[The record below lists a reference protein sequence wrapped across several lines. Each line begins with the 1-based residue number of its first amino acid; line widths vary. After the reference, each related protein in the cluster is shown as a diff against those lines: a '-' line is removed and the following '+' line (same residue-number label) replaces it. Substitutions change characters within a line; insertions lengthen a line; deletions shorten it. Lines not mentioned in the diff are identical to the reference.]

1 MAPNNEAK
9 IAELRRKVVSDP
21 HAAAELL
28 TVAADYLKARK
39 PMPDALADYLA
50 DAFRQAARTKPPKNG
65 KRIEDERINQLA
77 HGLYMK
83 RRPEGGRPPKDVPK
97 GDVALTVAVF
107 GEDVT
112 ETKLKAELAEAYK
125 GTEHE
130 IKQTT
135 ALNRIKETKAEL
147 SEARRKTREIMESNE
162 LTGIVRPR

>member
-1 MAPNNEAK
+1 MATKREAHVTV
-9 IAELRRKVVSDP
+9 LLRKVVSDP
-21 HAAAELL
+21 NAAAELL
-28 TVAADYLKARK
+28 TVAADYLKARE

-65 KRIEDERINQLA
+65 KRIEEERINQLA

-83 RRPEGGRPPKDVPK
+83 RRPEGGAPRKGVPK

-107 GEDVT
+107 GDVVS
-112 ETKLKAELAEAYK
+112 ETKLKAELVAAYK

-130 IKQTT
+130 IKPST
-135 ALNRIKETKAEL
+135 ALNRIKETKAEFA
-147 SEARRKTREIMESNE
+147 EACEKTREIMESNE

>member
-9 IAELRRKVVSDP
+9 IAELLRKVVSDP
-21 HAAAELL
+21 NAAAKLL
-28 TVAADYLKARK
+28 ALAADYLKDRE

-107 GEDVT
+107 GNT
-112 ETKLKAELAEAYK
+112 ESQTELSKAVRDATK

-130 IKQTT
+130 IGLTT
-135 ALNRIKETKAEL
+135 ARTRIQDAMSEL
-147 SEARRKTREIMESNE
+147 SKGSEKTREIMEANGLPS
-162 LTGIVRPR
+162 LIRKR